1 MQRTLLALIAA
12 TTCTLAMAASQSAVA
27 ADADLGCKL
36 HYSLT
41 GWSLIYKHSTGSGT
55 IHCENG
61 QNMRVHVSTK
71 ALGVTAG
78 KWRIDDGTGDFTDVR
93 RLSDVLGRYAVASAE
108 VGVVKAGETH
118 LLTKGEV
125 SLALAGKGEGVDI
138 GVDAGEFT
146 ISR

>member
-1 MQRTLLALIAA
+1 MKPTLLALFAA
-12 TTCTLAMAASQSAVA
+12 TTCTLAMAAALPAAA
-27 ADADLGCKL
+27 ADAGLDCKL

-41 GWSLIYKHSTGSGT
+41 GWSLIYKHSTGTGT

-61 QNMRVHVSTK
+61 QSMRVHVSSK
-71 ALGVTAG
+71 ALGITAG
-78 KWRIDDGTGDFTDVR
+78 KWHIDDGSGHFTDVHR
-93 RLSDVLGRYAVASAE
+93 MSDVLGRYAVASAE
-108 VGVVKAGETH
+108 AGIVKTGEARV
-118 LLTKGEV
+118 LTKGEV